1 MIIQKNAVST
11 TYERLYSYQNQKIG
25 IPIFQRFYS
34 WKEKEIYQ
42 FKEDMLSAIDDKNK
56 DFYFL
61 DFIYYMEDGKI
72 KLADG
77 QQRIVTLNNFI
88 KAIQKVSEEEKINID
103 IKLFDIEYD
112 NFSNQDKYIKH
123 FTKYE
128 TAPFKKVYLDLLNFV
143 RTNKTRIND
152 FIYVIK
158 NSIHVYMK
166 KCNNA
171 DDAFDIF
178 QQINT
183 GGKPLSKDEVI
194 KTAIDQYSSAFSVPF
209 STANMKDV
217 KASLISFYKL
227 KTPSFSG
234 NFGNMEIMTFL
245 RNEVT
250 KDKPTFQNFVSS
262 MTLLSSLSGSAIYQ
276 VINYINRITLL
287 DVPNVLSLIGVDINT
302 DRNWLENV
310 VIPLCLM
317 SVVLTM
323 NGGSPT
329 SFRYLLN
336 DVISKIKSGENYNQ
350 INEYLIAE
358 INSNKS
364 IWQISMSDFTNK
376 LGDISVPRGI
386 KKALL
391 ILDVI
396 CRNVSGTIN
405 VSSINL
411 EHIYPQRPDIEWAR
425 NGWPSSQSLRAPLI
439 DNIGNYLLLCSSV
452 NKSVSNKYITHKIP
466 QYNAIISS
474 DRILQT
480 PINTVDF
487 HLFETQKETYI
498 KNRQTEIAKKLQAGL
513 PLGPVIIK

>member
-72 KLADG
+72 KLAVG

-112 NFSNQDKYIKH
+112 NFSNQAKYIKH

-128 TAPFKKVYLDLLNFV
+128 TSPFKKVYLDLLNFV

-166 KCNNA
+166 KCSNA

-227 KTPSFSG
+227 
-234 NFGNMEIMTFL
+234 N
-245 RNEVT
+245 
-250 KDKPTFQNFVSS
+250 
-262 MTLLSSLSGSAIYQ
+262 
-276 VINYINRITLL
+276 
-287 DVPNVLSLIGVDINT
+287 
-302 DRNWLENV
+302 
-310 VIPLCLM
+310 
-317 SVVLTM
+317 
-323 NGGSPT
+323 
-329 SFRYLLN
+329 
-336 DVISKIKSGENYNQ
+336 
-350 INEYLIAE
+350 
-358 INSNKS
+358 
-364 IWQISMSDFTNK
+364 
-376 LGDISVPRGI
+376 
-386 KKALL
+386 
-391 ILDVI
+391 
-396 CRNVSGTIN
+396 
-405 VSSINL
+405 
-411 EHIYPQRPDIEWAR
+411 
-425 NGWPSSQSLRAPLI
+425 
-439 DNIGNYLLLCSSV
+439 
-452 NKSVSNKYITHKIP
+452 
-466 QYNAIISS
+466 
-474 DRILQT
+474 
-480 PINTVDF
+480 
-487 HLFETQKETYI
+487 
-498 KNRQTEIAKKLQAGL
+498 
-513 PLGPVIIK
+513 